1 MSRVRIQLSPGA
13 SRSEVT
19 GRHGDGWKVR
29 VAAQPVRGRANTAL
43 EELLATTLGVPRA
56 GVRVV
61 AGHAAR
67 SKVVEV
73 AGLEAEEL
81 DRRLREASAR

>member
-1 MSRVRIQLSPGA
+1 MSRVRIHLSPGA
-13 SRSEVT
+13 RRSEVT

-29 VAAQPVRGRANTAL
+29 VAAQPERGRANTAL
-43 EELLATTLGVPRA
+43 EELLVATLGVPRA

-73 AGLEAEEL
+73 EGLEPEEL
-81 DRRLREASAR
+81 DRRLEKTSAR

>member
-1 MSRVRIQLSPGA
+1 MSRVRIHLSPGA
-13 SRSEVT
+13 RRSEVT

-29 VAAQPVRGRANTAL
+29 VAAQPERGRANTAL
-43 EELLATTLGVPRA
+43 EELLVATLGVPRA

-61 AGHAAR
+61 AGHASR

-73 AGLEAEEL
+73 EGLEPQEL
-81 DRRLREASAR
+81 DRRLEKASAR

>member
-1 MSRVRIQLSPGA
+1 MSRVRIRLSPGA
-13 SRSEVT
+13 RRSEVT

-29 VAAQPVRGRANTAL
+29 VAAPPEGGRANAAL

-61 AGHAAR
+61 AGHVAR

-73 AGLEAEEL
+73 DGLAPEEL
-81 DRRLREASAR
+81 DRRLEEASAH

>member
-1 MSRVRIQLSPGA
+1 MSRVRIHLAPGA
-13 SRSEVT
+13 RRSEVG

-29 VAAQPVRGRANTAL
+29 VAAQPERGRANAAL
-43 EELLATTLGVPRA
+43 EELLAATLGVPRA
-56 GVRVV
+56 SVRVV

-73 AGLEAEEL
+73 DGLQPEEL
-81 DRRLREASAR
+81 DRGLEEASAR

>member
-1 MSRVRIQLSPGA
+1 MSRVRIHLSPGA
-13 SRSEVT
+13 RRSEIT

-29 VAAQPVRGRANTAL
+29 VAAPPERGRANEAL
-43 EELLATTLGVPRA
+43 RDLLAKTLGVPRA

-61 AGHAAR
+61 AGDTAR

-73 AGLEAEEL
+73 DGLEPEAL
-81 DRRLREASAR
+81 DRRLAEASAR

>member
-13 SRSEVT
+13 RRREVT
-19 GRHGDGWKVR
+19 GRHGDGWKAR
-29 VAAQPVRGRANTAL
+29 VAARPERGRANAAL
-43 EELLATTLGVPRA
+43 EELLAETLGVPRA
-56 GVRVV
+56 DVRVV

-73 AGLEAEEL
+73 DGLGAEEL
-81 DRRLREASAR
+81 DRRLEEASAR

>member
-1 MSRVRIQLSPGA
+1 MGRVRIRLSPGA
-13 SRSEVT
+13 RRGEVA

-29 VAAQPVRGRANTAL
+29 VAAQPERGRANAAL

-56 GVRVV
+56 CVQVV
-61 AGHAAR
+61 AGHGAR

-73 AGLEAEEL
+73 DGLAPEEL
-81 DRRLREASAR
+81 DRRLEEASAH